1 MNTILIPLLQ
11 VLSVALDLYKWVV
24 VVWVI
29 LSWLVAFNIINN
41 HNQFVRTVGR
51 ALEQVV
57 EPALRRIRRYVPL
70 FGNMDV
76 SPVILFLI
84 ILFIQLIIGRLIFN
98 LAA

>member
-24 VVWVI
+24 VIWVI
-29 LSWLVAFNIINN
+29 LSWLVAFNIINS

-57 EPALRRIRRYVPL
+57 DPVLRRIRRYVPL

-84 ILFIQLIIGRLIFN
+84 ILFIQLIIGRLILD
-98 LAA
+98 LAT

>member
-24 VVWVI
+24 VIWVI
-29 LSWLVAFNIINN
+29 LSWLVAFNVINS

-57 EPALRRIRRYVPL
+57 DPVLRRIRRYVPL

-84 ILFIQLIIGRLIFN
+84 ILFIQLIIGRLILD
-98 LAA
+98 LAT